1 MGDSQTVCCCN
12 TFRAAKG
19 LTIAEIV
26 LIFLGVIFGFGSG
39 LGRGICWTLLQLA
52 YLAVEFY
59 GIHKENKFLILFGC
73 VIRILETISLVILII
88 VFFAVPMCP
97 NMLGRNACDELRSQI
112 AQQNNYLQSG
122 FTDDQV
128 FDFGITTFR

>member
-1 MGDSQTVCCCN
+1 MGDSQTVRCCN

-73 VIRILETISLVILII
+73 VIRILETLSLVILII
-88 VFFAVPMCP
+88 VFFAVPICP

-112 AQQNNYLQSG
+112 AQQNDYSQSG

>member
-73 VIRILETISLVILII
+73 IIRILGTISFAI
-88 VFFAVPMCP
+88 VFIVFIAVPICP
-97 NMLGRNACDELRSQI
+97 DE
-112 AQQNNYLQSG
+112 
-122 FTDDQV
+122 FKDDQILEELCKDDQI
-128 FDFGITTFR
+128 FDVAAVR